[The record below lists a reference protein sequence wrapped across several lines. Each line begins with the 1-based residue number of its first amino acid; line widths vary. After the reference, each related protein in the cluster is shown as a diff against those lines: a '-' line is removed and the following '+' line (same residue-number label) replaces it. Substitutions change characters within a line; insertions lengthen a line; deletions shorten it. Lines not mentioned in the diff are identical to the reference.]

1 MYVSDKKIKHAIDL
15 FKQNG
20 GIMRTSEAL
29 EAGIHRRTL
38 YKMRDEGILQQL
50 DRGVYKLET
59 SKPLNNPD
67 LAIVVGR
74 IPSAKI
80 CLISALDFHEL
91 TTQIPH
97 HVHIA
102 LERTQRNPK
111 IDYPPLRIYR
121 FSGKSL
127 TEGIEKHTIDGLN
140 VQIYNPAKTIADCFK
155 FRNKIGK
162 DVAIEALHNAIQ
174 NQKATIKDIL
184 YYADICRVKTI
195 IKPYIET
202 IASE

>member
-1 MYVSDKKIKHAIDL
+1 MYVSKEKIKHAIDI
-15 FKQNG
+15 FKENG
-20 GIMRTSEAL
+20 GIMRTSDAL
-29 EAGIHRRTL
+29 DTGIHRRTL
-38 YKMRDEGILQQL
+38 YKMRDDGILKQL
-50 DRGVYKLET
+50 DRGVYKLEDNE
-59 SKPLNNPD
+59 PLDNPD

-111 IDYPPLRIYR
+111 LDYPPLRIYR

-127 TEGIEKHTIDGLN
+127 TEGIDKHTIDGLSFQ
-140 VQIYNPAKTIADCFK
+140 VYNPAKTIADCFK

-174 NQKATIKDIL
+174 SKKASIRDIL